1 MAFIDYISYDNASPE
16 LKKLYEKSG
25 APKRTPANIVRVSG
39 VNPKSYAGHLALYM
53 GVMGSR
59 DSALAPQQRELIATV
74 VSAINQCHY

>member
-1 MAFIDYISYDNASPE
+1 MAFIDYISYDDASPE

-25 APKRTPANIVRVSG
+25 APKRTPANIIRVSG
-39 VNPKSYAGHLALYM
+39 INPKAYDAHLKFFQ
-53 GVMGSR
+53 GVMGDK